1 MVQTRLDQGTPVYD
15 VNGGTFVDNL
25 QLPVHRWFRYPAG
38 FSGKFIS
45 EILERERI
53 TSSKVILD
61 PFAGS
66 ATTLVTAKSKGIPSE
81 GVESHPLLH
90 LVGKTKLYWSW
101 DIDSLRDKIFYFLN
115 ELENTKI
122 GNKHL
127 DVENYP
133 ELIRKCFDRETLR
146 KLIHIKNLVEKE
158 KRDTH
163 FYDFLRLGLLSIL
176 RKVSYV
182 NTANWTYILP
192 RKRKEDIKEPYN
204 AFKKQLTIMLNDLMS
219 VHDKADVPA
228 NLVNG
233 DARSINHIHDGDID
247 LAITSPPYLNNFDY
261 ADSTRLELY
270 FLGWAKTWD
279 DITKSV
285 RNKLIISATTQILR
299 NDEERYELPNDM
311 NRKIREQILEKVE
324 KLRKLRLEHGG
335 KKSYD
340 FMVMG
345 YFSDMYFNLKE
356 IFRVLDKPSKYIMVL
371 GDSAPYGVYVPTD
384 TLLGDIAVSIG
395 FSKYSIIKL
404 RDRNIKWDNRKHKVP
419 LKEVVLEIVKD

>member
-1 MVQTRLDQGTPVYD
+1 
-15 VNGGTFVDNL
+15 
-25 QLPVHRWFRYPAG
+25 
-38 FSGKFIS
+38 
-45 EILERERI
+45 
-53 TSSKVILD
+53 
-61 PFAGS
+61 
-66 ATTLVTAKSKGIPSE
+66 
-81 GVESHPLLH
+81 
-90 LVGKTKLYWSW
+90 
-101 DIDSLRDKIFYFLN
+101 
-115 ELENTKI
+115 
-122 GNKHL
+122 
-127 DVENYP
+127 
-133 ELIRKCFDRETLR
+133 
-146 KLIHIKNLVEKE
+146 
-158 KRDTH
+158 
-163 FYDFLRLGLLSIL
+163 
-176 RKVSYV
+176 
-182 NTANWTYILP
+182 
-192 RKRKEDIKEPYN
+192 
-204 AFKKQLTIMLNDLMS
+204 MLNDLMS